1 MPFTEMSGGITVLFE
16 RFRDDRVLG
25 AQSRSSRSDGIDDAV
40 AVRVATGEQSR
51 AGRRTNGLWHMKA
64 GVLNSLS
71 GEALHI
77 RGGVRRFS
85 EGVEIRVGRVI
96 EENEDDVRAL
106 GCKHVYSERQ

>member
-1 MPFTEMSGGITVLFE
+1 
-16 RFRDDRVLG
+16 
-25 AQSRSSRSDGIDDAV
+25 
-40 AVRVATGEQSR
+40 
-51 AGRRTNGLWHMKA
+51 MKA